1 MIRRSRIKKF
11 QASNVRMVFKG
22 KPSEEKFAKT
32 LPWYNKHFF
41 TFSEINASFKAR
53 PLHAG

>member
-11 QASNVRMVFKG
+11 QASNVGMVFKG

-32 LPWYNKHFF
+32 LSWYNKHFLLF
-41 TFSEINASFKAR
+41 QK
-53 PLHAG
+53 